1 MDEKDFIKGLLDRDS
16 RTFKELVEKY
26 QLQVINT
33 CRGIV
38 HNLQDAED
46 ISQDIFIEIFRSI
59 QNFREDSK
67 LSTWI
72 YRIAVNK
79 SINWV
84 RRQKRQKWLSPME
97 ELISGKHETEIIS
110 APVSLPSS
118 ELENRQKQQKLQLA
132 MDTLPENQ
140 RIAFTL
146 NKYEEL
152 SYQEISEVMNL
163 SLSGVES
170 LIHRAKVNLQK
181 KLWSCYKKDSL

>member
-1 MDEKDFIKGLLDRDS
+1 LGEKDFIKGLLEGNS
-16 RTFKELVEKY
+16 RIFKELVDKY
-26 QLQVINT
+26 QLPVINT
-33 CRGIV
+33 CMGIV
-38 HNLQDAED
+38 HNRQDAED
-46 ISQDIFIEIFRSI
+46 IAQDVFVGIFRSI
-59 QNFREDSK
+59 QSFRADSK

-84 RRQKRQKWLSPME
+84 RRQKRQKWLSPLE
-97 ELISGKHETEIIS
+97 ELITGKHETEIIS
-110 APVSLPSS
+110 DPTSLPSS
-118 ELENRQKQQKLQLA
+118 ELENRQRQHKIHIA

-146 NKYEEL
+146 NKNEGL
-152 SYQEISEVMNL
+152 SYHEISEVMNL